1 MSLLC
6 QQIIFFLLCLM
17 IIKYTLF
24 YSMLTRVFLVQNTDF
39 KLTWGIRNV
48 HITGFL

>member
-6 QQIIFFLLCLM
+6 QQIIFFWLCLM

-24 YSMLTRVFLVQNTDF
+24 YSILKRVFLVQNTDL

>member
-6 QQIIFFLLCLM
+6 QQIIFF
-17 IIKYTLF
+17 I
-24 YSMLTRVFLVQNTDF
+24 LTRVFLVQNTDF